1 MSHEL
6 RTPMNA
12 ILGFSQLLELDRAL
26 SQNSQRYV
34 KETLRAGNHLLDLIN
49 DVLDLEQVE
58 SGQLTLSTEALPLAE
73 VGHEVLMLMQ
83 PLAEQRGVTLTP
95 AAVDGLVVRADR
107 TRLKQVLVN
116 LVGNAVKYN
125 RPAGSVEFDA
135 VAVNRGTIR
144 IAVRDTGLGIA
155 PERLPQLFEPFNRL
169 GAELGSIEGTGI
181 GLSICRRLVDLMGGQ
196 IGATSTL
203 GSGSE
208 FWIELPR
215 DRAAA
220 LRPVRADA
228 MMTRRPAVAPERVV
242 KVLYIEDNPVN
253 VILMEAMLSRLEGV
267 EVSSTPSPLQG
278 LQMARDGRPS
288 LILLDIQ
295 LPGMDGFEVL
305 RRLRAREE
313 TCLIPVIAVTA
324 NAMQADVDTALA
336 AGFDAYLTKP
346 IELDLL
352 IATVQ
357 RVLQASGALS
367 PA

>member
-1 MSHEL
+1 
-6 RTPMNA
+6 
-12 ILGFSQLLELDRAL
+12 
-26 SQNSQRYV
+26 
-34 KETLRAGNHLLDLIN
+34 
-49 DVLDLEQVE
+49 
-58 SGQLTLSTEALPLAE
+58 
-73 VGHEVLMLMQ
+73 
-83 PLAEQRGVTLTP
+83 
-95 AAVDGLVVRADR
+95 
-107 TRLKQVLVN
+107 
-116 LVGNAVKYN
+116 
-125 RPAGSVEFDA
+125 
-135 VAVNRGTIR
+135 VAVNEGTIR
-144 IAVRDTGLGIA
+144 IMVRDTGLCIA

-169 GAELGSIEGTGI
+169 GAEFGSIEGTGI

-215 DRAAA
+215 DRLAA
-220 LRPVRADA
+220 LHQVQTDA
-228 MMTRRPAVAPERVV
+228 VMTRGAASAPGRAA

-253 VILMEAMLSRLEGV
+253 VVLMEAMLLSRLEGV

-278 LQMARDGRPS
+278 LQMASDGRPS

-313 TCLIPVIAVTA
+313 TCQIPIIAVTA

-357 RVLQASGALS
+357 RVLQASATLS
-367 PA
+367 TA